1 MPSAVPGFALRQ
13 QLRRLPIVLGL
24 LFAGAAIAV
33 AMVATSAGGH
43 RGERVLEANAA
54 MESALLRQALLVRV
68 PAPADAASFD
78 RLSHAFDQALSRG
91 IAATRPGS
99 AERALL
105 RTQSTLAGRWR
116 VATTRALISPREDRP
131 RDAAGRLRLL
141 DRFTER
147 NDTLHRRLS
156 RAREVSDRDW
166 RGIILLVAIAYVG
179 LVVVASGV
187 AALRGWRRH
196 AARVVEDKHLLLED
210 RRHRAEQE
218 EFGRAL
224 QGTRTQREAQRMLKR
239 QLERGL
245 PDSLATVLNRDSTD
259 NRHEAVTAIRP
270 DSPLASTPLE
280 AEPDDCLAVR
290 FGQPNHRAPR
300 NSPLLACELCGSL
313 DGAVTCVP
321 SLVGGEVIGS
331 VLVETPQPLDDD
343 GRRRLNDAVAHAA
356 PVLASMRNL
365 RLAETRAATDAL
377 TGLPNRRSAEETLKL
392 MVASADRSASCCAVA
407 LFDLDHFKK
416 VNDTYGHEKGDQ
428 LLAAVGDIA
437 CSTIRASDFA
447 ARFGGEEFLLVLSNT
462 DLDGALVACNKLRV
476 AIRNLRVPGIPEPP
490 SASFGVAIFPG
501 DAATPEAL
509 LRGADRGLYAAKS
522 AGRNCVRALRTL
534 DAADE
539 HSPRPQAPTGG
550 VAGDV

>member
-1 MPSAVPGFALRQ
+1 MAPAAPALGLRE
-13 QLRRLPIVLGL
+13 QLRRLPIVLAL
-24 LFAGAAIAV
+24 LFAGAAIVV
-33 AMVATSAGGH
+33 AIGATAGGH
-43 RGERVLEANAA
+43 RGEELLEANGA
-54 MESALLRQALLVRV
+54 MESALLRQALLVQG
-68 PAPADAASFD
+68 PAAVDAAAFD
-78 RLSHAFDQALSRG
+78 RLSHAFDQASSRG
-91 IAATRPGS
+91 VAATKPGS
-99 AERALL
+99 RERALVDD
-105 RTQSTLAGRWR
+105 QSALAGRWR
-116 VATTRALISPREDRP
+116 VAATRALISPRNDRLAN
-131 RDAAGRLRLL
+131 AAQRSRLL
-141 DRFTER
+141 DRFSER
-147 NDTLHRRLS
+147 KATLDRQVSGVRATSEHR
-156 RAREVSDRDW
+156 W
-166 RGIILLVAIAYVG
+166 RRTILFMAIAYLALVAIG
-179 LVVVASGV
+179 SGI

-196 AARVVEDKHLLLED
+196 AARVVEDKRLLLDD
-210 RRHRAEQE
+210 RRHRAQQE

-239 QLERGL
+239 QLERGFA
-245 PDSLATVLNRDSTD
+245 DSVATVLNRDNTD
-259 NRHEAVTAIRP
+259 NRLEAVTAVRA
-270 DSPLASTPLE
+270 DSPLATTLLE

-290 FGQPNHRAPR
+290 FGQPNHRAPGT
-300 NSPLLACELCGSL
+300 SPLLACELCGKL

-377 TGLPNRRSAEETLKL
+377 TGLANRRAAEETLKL
-392 MVASADRSASCCAVA
+392 MIASADRSASCCAVA

-437 CSTIRASDFA
+437 CSTIRASDFV

-476 AIRNLRVPGIPEPP
+476 AIGNLRVPGMPERP
-490 SASFGVAIFPG
+490 SASFGVALFPG
-501 DAATPEAL
+501 DAGTPEAL
-509 LRGADRGLYAAKS
+509 LRGADRALYAAKS

-539 HSPRPQAPTGG
+539 AADRPEAS
-550 VAGDV
+550 VRSIRHDV